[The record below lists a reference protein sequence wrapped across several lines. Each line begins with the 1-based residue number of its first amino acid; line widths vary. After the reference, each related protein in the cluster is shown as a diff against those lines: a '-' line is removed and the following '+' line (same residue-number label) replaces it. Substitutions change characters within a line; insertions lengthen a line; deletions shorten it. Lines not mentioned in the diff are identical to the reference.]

1 MIPTFRFGIHE
12 DHVLII
18 TYWLNDSLRGQL
30 GLVLYSLVFKLLL
43 HSEFGI
49 IIRFVLAWSLTEHKV
64 IGETSG
70 LSAPI
75 ARNQGVYAFLKIG
88 LSETP
93 YPAFPGS
100 KAINSHA
107 HFVGLAFLRVSLFL
121 IPKPSTKKIHDSQEF
136 KTKIHDSYMV
146 CNYDSWFMIPLPPPK
161 YMCNLCMSHISTLEY
176 QANKMAAAHAEPL
189 TSID

>member
-1 MIPTFRFGIHE
+1 M
-12 DHVLII
+12 
-18 TYWLNDSLRGQL
+18 
-30 GLVLYSLVFKLLL
+30 FKLLL

-70 LSAPI
+70 LSAAI

-121 IPKPSTKKIHDSQEF
+121 IPKPKYKEDS
-136 KTKIHDSYMV
+136 
-146 CNYDSWFMIPLPPPK
+146 
-161 YMCNLCMSHISTLEY
+161 
-176 QANKMAAAHAEPL
+176 
-189 TSID
+189 